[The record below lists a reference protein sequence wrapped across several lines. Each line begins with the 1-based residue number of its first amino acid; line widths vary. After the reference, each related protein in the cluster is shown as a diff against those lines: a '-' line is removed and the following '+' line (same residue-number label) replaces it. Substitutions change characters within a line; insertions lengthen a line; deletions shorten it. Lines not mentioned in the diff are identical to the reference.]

1 MKLEQISSWDL
12 YDNIKNK
19 LNSSIIKSWLLEEGP
34 ITQRIK
40 SSYEFK
46 LKLIQDEITEV
57 IDADKKFL
65 NTNSNEIRVREVVLL
80 GDEKPLVYAQTLI
93 PNSTINKG
101 LAELG
106 KIGNKPLGDILFEK
120 DSAEIKFTGKKSV
133 ENVARIKSN
142 SVIKIL
148 QELCKRNNGKEYLFY
163 YIDNQGEQNNITAE
177 NY

>member
-34 ITQRIK
+34 ITKRIK

-120 DSAEIKFTGKKSV
+120 DK
-133 ENVARIKSN
+133 
-142 SVIKIL
+142 
-148 QELCKRNNGKEYLFY
+148 
-163 YIDNQGEQNNITAE
+163 
-177 NY
+177 